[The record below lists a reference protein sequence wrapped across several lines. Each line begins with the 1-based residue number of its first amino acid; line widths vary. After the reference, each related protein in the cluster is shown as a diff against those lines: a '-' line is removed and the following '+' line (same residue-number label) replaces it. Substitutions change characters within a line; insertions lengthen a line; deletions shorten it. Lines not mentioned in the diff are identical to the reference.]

1 MKYLAFVCLIS
12 NWSHVGM
19 KNSVWQQLHKWPWDG
34 IEALMVLQGKW

>member
-34 IEALMVLQGKW
+34 IEALMVLQAKW